1 MALPKSL
8 WLLAELTYRCPL
20 QCTYCSNPVDFAGA
34 RLRRELASEE
44 WCRVFREAKARGVLQ
59 LGLSGGEPTLR
70 PDLEL
75 LVRTAHGLAFYTSL
89 ITSAY
94 RLTRDRLAGLKQ
106 AGLDHVQISI
116 QAADPGSS
124 DAIAGTRSYDDK
136 IAAYRYT
143 RELGF
148 PLTVNAV
155 LHRQNLDQVEPLI
168 WLAESLGAQR
178 IALANTQFYG
188 WALHNRDALMPT
200 KRRLQ
205 AARPL
210 VERQRAPPRTEPEI
224 VWGLPD
230 YHEQYPKPCM
240 GGWGRTYMP
249 VPPPGEVWPCPPAGR
264 SPPPS

>member
-34 RLRRELASEE
+34 RFQRELAAEE
-44 WCRVFREAKARGVLQ
+44 WCRVVREAKGVGVLQ
-59 LGLSGGEPTLR
+59 LGVSGGEPTLR

-75 LVRTAHGLAFYTSL
+75 LVRTAHGLGFYTSL

-106 AGLDHVQISI
+106 AGLDPVQISI
-116 QAADPGSS
+116 QAADLGSPDWS
-124 DAIAGTRSYDDK
+124 AGPRSYDDK
-136 IAAYRYT
+136 IRAYRYT
-143 RELGF
+143 GELGF

-168 WLAESLGAQR
+168 WLAESLGAER
-178 IALANTQFYG
+178 IELANTQFYG

-200 KRRLQ
+200 KRQLQ
-205 AARPL
+205 AAWQG
-210 VERQRAPPRTEPEI
+210 VERERTRLGTKLEI
-224 VWGLPD
+224 AWALPD
-230 YHEQYPKPCM
+230 YHEHYPNPCL
-240 GGWGRTYMP
+240 GGWGRTYMT
-249 VPPPGEVWPCPPAGR
+249 VPPTRDLWPCPPPDR
-264 SPPPS
+264 I